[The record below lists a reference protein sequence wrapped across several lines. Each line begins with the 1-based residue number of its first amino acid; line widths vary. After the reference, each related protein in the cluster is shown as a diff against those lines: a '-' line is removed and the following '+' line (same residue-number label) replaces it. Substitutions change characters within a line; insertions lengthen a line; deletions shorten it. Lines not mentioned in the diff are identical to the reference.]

1 MCLLGLGSTIL
12 ETSEK
17 NSSKYKNK
25 HISLNKI
32 HQILMTEGKTF
43 KDKLDCLNSSQEQAY
58 ASGIF
63 NLIFFILCVCVFCL
77 YVCLCSMLLFG
88 SPRGQKR
95 AQDRLEL
102 ELWVVVSLH
111 LGAGNE
117 TGFPVRATNALNA
130 LNS

>member
-1 MCLLGLGSTIL
+1 
-12 ETSEK
+12 
-17 NSSKYKNK
+17 
-25 HISLNKI
+25 
-32 HQILMTEGKTF
+32 MTKGKTF
-43 KDKLDCLNSSQEQAY
+43 KDKLDCLNSCQEHAY

-63 NLIFFILCVCVFCL
+63 NQIYLSYVCVFCL
-77 YVCLCSMLLFG
+77 YVRLCSMLLFG

-95 AQDRLEL
+95 AQDLLEL

-117 TGFPVRATNALNA
+117 TGFPARATNALNA